1 MPVSS
6 QNKANVLDL
15 LDDSFLGAM
24 KCSEIFRSLK
34 CFIFRILDMKSSL
47 QPFNSVFHCLHL
59 ALLLIFLDGYSS
71 ELQAQR
77 DYYGAHCYQ
86 LLSNPGIAL
95 HTNWTGKGRRITSN
109 AYSA

>member
-24 KCSEIFRSLK
+24 KCS
-34 CFIFRILDMKSSL
+34 
-47 QPFNSVFHCLHL
+47 

-95 HTNWTGKGRRITSN
+95 HTNWTGKVLCPHLQKE
-109 AYSA
+109 YK